1 MLPPTHPTGK
11 EKDEDIETLEA
22 EEIPDEQE
30 IYIILVKFSGDRIF
44 AYACRTKEE
53 ALNYKNDVMEA
64 KKIVKIKVKT
74 SSF

>member
-1 MLPPTHPTGK
+1 MLPPTHPIGK

-30 IYIILVKFSGDRIF
+30 IYIVLVKFSGDRIF

-53 ALNYKNDVMEA
+53 AIDYESDSVKA

-74 SSF
+74 DSF